1 MVNKSLITVLAV
13 LLTLPAAVLAQ
24 VEGTLPALTV
34 DAQLCIG
41 VSDRMPV
48 GAADSFMPDVDSV
61 FLWCR
66 VTGAQDTTTI
76 KHVWYYRS
84 EEMTSIELPV
94 NASSW
99 RTWSSKTILPTWT
112 GRWEVKI
119 LNAAGSELAVVPFTI
134 GPGE

>member
-1 MVNKSLITVLAV
+1 MVNKSLIIVLAV

-24 VEGTLPALTV
+24 LEEAQPALTV

-41 VSDRMPV
+41 VSDCIPV
-48 GAADSFMPDVDSV
+48 GAADGFASDVGCV

-76 KHVWYYRS
+76 KHVWYYNA
-84 EEMTSIELPV
+84 EEIASVELPV
-94 NASSW
+94 NASPW

-119 LNAAGSELAVVPFTI
+119 LNTAGIELAVVPFTI